1 MHCLKVFHGAVVI
14 TVGPFATLD
23 DAEMWAYCNLDR
35 EDIEAY
41 EARHYDEM
49 PEFSPDEY
57 VDRYA
62 K

>member
-1 MHCLKVFHGAVVI
+1 MQCLKVFHGAAVI
-14 TVGPFATLD
+14 TVGPFATRD
-23 DAEMWAYCNLDR
+23 DAAMWAYCYLDG
-35 EDIEAY
+35 EAIEVYA
-41 EARHYDEM
+41 AGHYDEM